1 MIYSSVK
8 AKVKTWLGVGFRH
21 VFVAFLEN
29 LNFMNCTIVALKPK
43 IYTKYRNILTVWAD
57 LVVFGSYLLIVCFI
71 HTTFLGQNK
80 LKIYD
85 WL

>member
-1 MIYSSVK
+1 MWEIVSN
-8 AKVKTWLGVGFRH
+8 
-21 VFVAFLEN
+21 FVAFLEN

-43 IYTKYRNILTVWAD
+43 ICTKYRNILTVWAD
-57 LVVFGSYLLIVCFI
+57 LAVFGSYLLIVCFI